1 MFLYNTYIYIY
12 TDLVYDAVFAL
23 ELLEV
28 LVVLAVDRAILLA
41 EVL

>member
-1 MFLYNTYIYIY
+1 MYNTYIHIY

-28 LVVLAVDRAILLA
+28 LVVLAVDGAILLA